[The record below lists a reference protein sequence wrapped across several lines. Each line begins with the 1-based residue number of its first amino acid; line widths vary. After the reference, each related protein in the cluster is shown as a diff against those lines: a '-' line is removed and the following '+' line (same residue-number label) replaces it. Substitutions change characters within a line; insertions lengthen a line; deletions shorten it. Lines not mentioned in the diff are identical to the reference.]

1 MITAEKKLI
10 LYVDD
15 EQINLDLFRINF
27 ASLFHIEICDSP
39 VDALEIMNQRKVS
52 LLISDYKMPEMNG
65 MELIYEVKKKW
76 PDIICI
82 ILSGYVVSEVVNDK
96 EFLFRYILK
105 PWRKVELTELIK
117 EALACIT

>member
-1 MITAEKKLI
+1 MITAERKLI

-15 EQINLDLFRINF
+15 EQINLDLFKINF
-27 ASLFHIEICDSP
+27 ANLYNIEICDSP
-39 VDALEIMNQRKVS
+39 VDALEIINQRKVN

-65 MELIYEVKKKW
+65 MELIYEVKKRW

-105 PWRKVELTELIK
+105 PWRKAELIELIN
-117 EALACIT
+117 EALEIIK